1 MSTSFGKSAE
11 AGTAAGV
18 LPAMR
23 SRIALAA
30 VMSLPSGNPRLS
42 YSAQARLRSGESKPL
57 ASSRCGRTR
66 SRFRLSNGV
75 GAGAGVVSDRDESLS
90 VVGSAPRQGGADS
103 SANPHC
109 GCGLQAAGRRGR
121 QGGDSHPPPA
131 KNRRQCQ
138 TQRETS
144 HCPPYGPFN
153 IHSPVSRRESTPC
166 SRNSSSAS
174 ATSRPSLVPRRS
186 MICAK
191 YLGPLS
197 SACRAVW

>member
-75 GAGAGVVSDRDESLS
+75 GTGAGVVSDRDESLS

-109 GCGLQAAGRRGR
+109 GCGLQAAGLRGSRAVTAIPRRPRTAGSARRSARPRIARPTGPSTSTRRCRGARAPPARATRRARAQPRGR
-121 QGGDSHPPPA
+121 RCCRGGP
-131 KNRRQCQ
+131 
-138 TQRETS
+138 
-144 HCPPYGPFN
+144 
-153 IHSPVSRRESTPC
+153 
-166 SRNSSSAS
+166 
-174 ATSRPSLVPRRS
+174 
-186 MICAK
+186 
-191 YLGPLS
+191 
-197 SACRAVW
+197 